1 MAAESLKGKTVRG
14 TVWSVVERF
23 SVQGVMFVVMIFM
36 ARVLTPADY
45 GLVGMVAIFIAVSQS
60 LVDSGFSQAL
70 IRKKNRT
77 ETDNSTVFYFNVAV
91 GLALYLILF
100 FCAPLIAKFY
110 KEPLLIPIT
119 RLVSLSI
126 VINSLVVVQRALL
139 ITKIDFKTQAKASFI
154 AVVVSGAVGLTMAY
168 TGWGVWAIVWYQLT
182 NISVNMGLLWVM
194 ARWRPHLLYSWQ
206 SFREMFSF
214 GSKLALSGIINTLYN
229 NIYLLVIGKVYKA
242 ADLGYYTRAHHFA
255 ELPSSTMT
263 NVLQRVTYPV
273 MCSIQD
279 DLPRLT
285 DIYIRLLKISGFVIF
300 PLMTVLAAVSR
311 PLILSILTPQWL
323 FSAELLTILCFTMMW
338 YPIHAINLNLLQ
350 VRGRSDLFLRLEI
363 IKKIISAGVLCATVS
378 FGLVVMCIGSVFNS
392 ILALVIN
399 TYYTG
404 KLINVGFVKQMKA
417 LMPTLLLSLATG
429 AITYLTLYF
438 LPLRNGL
445 LLAIGLVEGA
455 VIYVGGSR
463 LFRFDEFREIMDIVR
478 RKKN

>member
-1 MAAESLKGKTVRG
+1 MSEESLKHKTVKG
-14 TVWSVVERF
+14 TAWSMVERF
-23 SVQGVMFVVMIFM
+23 SVQGVMFVVMILM

-45 GLVGMVAIFIAVSQS
+45 GLVGMVAIFIAISQS

-70 IRKKNRT
+70 IRKQDRT

-91 GLALYLILF
+91 GLALYLLLF
-100 FCAPLIAKFY
+100 FCAPLIARFY
-110 KEPLLIPIT
+110 NEPLLVPIT

-139 ITKIDFKTQAKASFI
+139 ITRIDFKTQAKASFVAAI
-154 AVVVSGAVGLTMAY
+154 TSGAVGLTMAY
-168 TGWGVWAIVWYQLT
+168 TGFGVWSIVWYQLT
-182 NISVNMGLLWVM
+182 NIAVNVGLLTLM
-194 ARWRPHLLYSWQ
+194 ARWHPRRLYSWK
-206 SFREMFSF
+206 SFRELFSF

-273 MCSIQD
+273 MCTIQD

-285 DIYIRLLKISGFVIF
+285 DIYMRLLRISGYIIF
-300 PLMTVLAAVSR
+300 PLMMALAAVSK
-311 PLILSILTPQWL
+311 PLILAILNPQWE
-323 FSAELLTILCFTMMW
+323 FAAELLTIICFTMMW

-363 IKKIISAGVLCATVS
+363 IKKIISVGVLCATVP

-392 ILALVIN
+392 ILALAIN

-404 KLINVGFVKQMKA
+404 KLINIGFFKQIKA
-417 LMPTLLLSLATG
+417 LMPTLLLSLTTG
-429 AITYLTLYF
+429 LITYFTLS
-438 LPLRNGL
+438 LLHLHNGL
-445 LLAIGLVEGA
+445 LLLIGLAESA
-455 VIYVGGSR
+455 AIFLIGSKI
-463 LFRFDEFREIMDIVR
+463 FRFDEFRELMDIVR
-478 RKKN
+478 RKRE